1 MKKTERLLI
10 RLEIMTIAGMMLLCH
25 SQPAALAL
33 TVAGWL
39 LALLLYT
46 SLTRIRTMR
55 LHTRAL
61 PDLLVEFPVL
71 AYAVLFLQPVFFLMF
86 IIIWYYRLFE
96 RVSGYAVYVSAAVT
110 WALLLLPPLT
120 GISPVPA
127 GQSLY
132 IPGILLALWL
142 GYLLAHQEHEDISQ
156 LQADVSRLRLQ
167 IRNKN
172 KLLSTL
178 SHELRTPLT
187 VIQTS
192 TEILQ
197 EERPGPV
204 NETQKRFLDSTHAN
218 VRRMIR
224 LVENIL
230 AQIKVEHTL
239 FTLEKSEMDIR
250 MVIRK
255 VIRNMKPF
263 IDDQK
268 QEIRYSF
275 PNMIDHVMADDKWIE
290 QVLINLIHN
299 ASKHV
304 SSGGHILVT
313 VKQNEQ
319 CVVVSVNDDGS
330 GIDRD
335 ERPKIFAEFYQ
346 GKDTR
351 NDIMN
356 GAGLGLAIV
365 EDIIERHDGKVYISS
380 VLGQGTTISFT
391 LPKEEV
397 Q

>member
-10 RLEIMTIAGMMLLCH
+10 RLEIMTIAVMMLLCR
-25 SQPAALAL
+25 SRPAALVLAA
-33 TVAGWL
+33 AGWL
-39 LALLLYT
+39 LMLLLYT

-61 PDLLVEFPVL
+61 PDLLVEFPIL
-71 AYAVLFLQPVFFLMF
+71 AYAVLSLQPVFSLMF

-96 RVSGYAVYVSAAVT
+96 RVSGYAVYITGAVT
-110 WALLLLPPLT
+110 WALLLIPSLM
-120 GISPVPA
+120 GIVPA
-127 GQSLY
+127 SAGESLY
-132 IPGILLALWL
+132 IPGILLAPWL
-142 GYLLAHQEHEDISQ
+142 GYLLAHQEHEDLSQ
-156 LQADVSRLRLQ
+156 LQADVNRLRLQ
-167 IRNKN
+167 IQNKN

-197 EERPGPV
+197 EGRPGPI
-204 NETQKRFLDSTHAN
+204 NETQRRFLDSTHAN

-250 MVIRK
+250 MVVRK

-263 IDDQK
+263 IDDQN

-313 VKQNEQ
+313 VKQNER

-346 GKDTR
+346 GKDAK

-365 EDIIERHDGKVYISS
+365 EDIIGRHDGKVYISS
-380 VLGQGTTISFT
+380 VLGHGTTISFT